1 MNKTINGFDVNVDDE
16 VKMLSKQY
24 PRFESVNAG
33 YWLYGKPKHL
43 LKDVLENRKTSLFYI
58 SNIMQAI
65 STIGTLYKLN
75 EDFIK
80 DSVQPKDAEFRNAS
94 HTVAL
99 NQLTVDL
106 KEYREDYAKTFVFEQ
121 LLKTKIM
128 EEVNEKAKQ

>member
-1 MNKTINGFDVNVDDE
+1 MHKPIRGFDINVDDE
-16 VKMLSKQY
+16 VKMLCEKY

-33 YWLYGKPKHL
+33 YWLYGNPKKL
-43 LKDVLENRKTSLFYI
+43 LKNVLENRKTQLYFI
-58 SNIMQAI
+58 FNIMNAI

-80 DSVQPKDAEFRNAS
+80 DGVEPKDAKFRNAS

-106 KEYREDYAKTFVFEQ
+106 KEHRVEYAKTFVFEQ
-121 LLKTKIM
+121 LLKAKIM
-128 EEVNEKAKQ
+128 EGK

>member
-1 MNKTINGFDVNVDDE
+1 MHKPIRGFDINVDDE
-16 VKMLSKQY
+16 IEMLCQKY

-33 YWLYGKPKHL
+33 YWLYGKPKEL
-43 LKDVLENRKTSLFYI
+43 LKGVLENRKTQLYFI
-58 SNIMQAI
+58 SNIMNAI

-80 DSVQPKDAEFRNAS
+80 DGIEPKNAKFRNAS

-106 KEYREDYAKTFVFEQ
+106 KEYRVEYAKTFVFEQ
-121 LLKTKIM
+121 L
-128 EEVNEKAKQ
+128 

>member
-16 VKMLSKQY
+16 VKMLSEQY

-33 YWLYGKPKHL
+33 YWLYGKPKRL

-65 STIGTLYKLN
+65 STIYKLN

-80 DSVQPKDAEFRNAS
+80 DSVQPKDAKFRNAS

-128 EEVNEKAKQ
+128 EG

>member
-1 MNKTINGFDVNVDDE
+1 MNKPISGFDINVDDE
-16 VKMLSKQY
+16 IEMLYQKYS
-24 PRFESVNAG
+24 RFESVNAG
-33 YWLYGKPKHL
+33 YWLYGKPKKL
-43 LKDVLENRKTSLFYI
+43 LKDVLENRKTQLYFI
-58 SNIMQAI
+58 SNIMNAI

-80 DSVQPKDAEFRNAS
+80 DGIEPKNAKFRNAS

-106 KEYREDYAKTFVFEQ
+106 KEYRVEYAKTFVFEQ

-128 EEVNEKAKQ
+128 EENK

>member
-1 MNKTINGFDVNVDDE
+1 MNKPIRGFDINVDDE
-16 VKMLSKQY
+16 IEMLSKQY

-33 YWLYGKPKHL
+33 YWLYGNPKKL
-43 LKDVLENRKTSLFYI
+43 LKDVLEDRKTSLYFI
-58 SNIMQAI
+58 FNIMQAI

-75 EDFIK
+75 EDYIK
-80 DSVQPKDAEFRNAS
+80 ENIEPKNAKFRNAS

-106 KEYREDYAKTFVFEQ
+106 KEHRVNYAKSFVFEQ

-128 EEVNEKAKQ
+128 ENNAR

>member
-1 MNKTINGFDVNVDDE
+1 MHKPIRGFDINVDDE
-16 VKMLSKQY
+16 VKMLCEKY

-33 YWLYGKPKHL
+33 YWLYCNPKKL
-43 LKDVLENRKTSLFYI
+43 LKNVLENRKTQLYFI
-58 SNIMQAI
+58 FNIMNAI

-80 DSVQPKDAEFRNAS
+80 DGVEPKDAKFRNAS

-106 KEYREDYAKTFVFEQ
+106 KEHRVEYAKTFVFEQ
-121 LLKTKIM
+121 LLKAKIM
-128 EEVNEKAKQ
+128 EGK